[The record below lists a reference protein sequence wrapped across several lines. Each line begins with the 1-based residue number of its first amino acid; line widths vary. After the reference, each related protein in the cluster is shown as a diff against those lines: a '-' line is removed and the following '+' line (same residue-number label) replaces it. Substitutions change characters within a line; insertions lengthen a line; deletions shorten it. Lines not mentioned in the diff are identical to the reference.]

1 MARGCQP
8 CLDYLGPMPSVSDSC
23 IMCTVYLHLYC
34 GGWRG
39 EDGSCT
45 RVLSRWCNIDRCTP
59 YGPVQTVLKG
69 HGMPWAISFLPDP
82 KNSGSHP
89 HPPTI
94 PVLSSDTTT
103 ERWWSAGPQ
112 LPNISRTCGTASTF
126 VPLWIEVWRRV
137 QVQAYLGGFKYVFLS
152 PAWNCYI
159 TINPHHEHPW
169 NEFENHKELIENPA
183 FEFGSFVLHRS
194 LSIPYVPITSVD
206 LGACK
211 Y

>member
-1 MARGCQP
+1 
-8 CLDYLGPMPSVSDSC
+8 
-23 IMCTVYLHLYC
+23 MCTVYLHLYSVVVEGVKMVHAQEFC
-34 GGWRG
+34 LGGA
-39 EDGSCT
+39 
-45 RVLSRWCNIDRCTP
+45 TP

-69 HGMPWAISFLPDP
+69 HGMPWAISSVPDP

-89 HPPTI
+89 HSPAI
-94 PVLSSDTTT
+94 PVLSSNTTT

-137 QVQAYLGGFKYVFLS
+137 QVQAYLGGFKYDFLS
-152 PAWNCYI
+152 PAWK
-159 TINPHHEHPW
+159 HPW

>member
-1 MARGCQP
+1 MLGLSWSYAQCIWLVYHVHRVVVEGVKMVHAQEF
-8 CLDYLGPMPSVSDSC
+8 CLGGATSLPSLHTLRTCSDC
-23 IMCTVYLHLYC
+23 AFI
-34 GGWRG
+34 
-39 EDGSCT
+39 
-45 RVLSRWCNIDRCTP
+45 
-59 YGPVQTVLKG
+59 G
-69 HGMPWAISFLPDP
+69 HGMPWAISSVPDP

-89 HPPTI
+89 QSPAI
-94 PVLSSDTTT
+94 PVLRSDTTT

-183 FEFGSFVLHRS
+183 FEFGSFVLHMS